1 MSGWRPALR
10 IARREARR
18 AKGRAALVLALIA
31 LPVTAL
37 AFTAAGY
44 DTFTLNPGEQADR
57 MMGTGQA
64 LVSWPATTPVQQR
77 PDRLTPYTTGTP
89 GPAPQPSTERLLALL
104 PPGSRVLPQTTGEEA
119 VRTTA
124 GAGTLATLALDY
136 TDPLAQGVLHQ
147 LSGRAPANAGE
158 VALTPAAAART
169 GAAIGDTVTSAD
181 GRDTLRVVGTVEQ
194 PGDLAAATIVR
205 RPTGLPGTLTWLA
218 ATPAPMGWD
227 AVKGLNAHGI
237 TAVSRQVLAAPP
249 SPAERYP
256 DVLENDDGPPAGT
269 FALIAGL
276 AMLEIV
282 LLAGPAF
289 AVGARRRRRDLGL
302 VSAAGGTPAQLR
314 RIVLADGVVLGGLAA
329 STGVVLGIVL
339 AAVLRSPLE
348 TYLGHRSGAF
358 RIYPVAQAIVVGLA
372 VLTGVL
378 AALVPAWIAAR
389 QDVVAAL
396 RGRRGIT
403 RSRRRWLVLGV
414 ALTAAGAAGTVAG
427 AEGNDLVIVLAGVIA
442 VELGLV
448 LCTPVLVGLVARLAR
463 WLPPAMRIALRDTA
477 RNRTAAAPAISAVM
491 AVVIGSLAVS
501 VILSAES
508 ASGGGNSLSEPGD
521 VSLYASGEGPAA
533 QAIPP
538 DVISAL
544 RGTMP
549 VQEVHEV
556 RLPTCLGG
564 QCLVTVQ
571 TPAAHACPYFHP
583 GNRPPQPSADEQRA
597 ARADPRCTDVGG
609 KYSYFGGSA
618 VGLRGS
624 RSFTSNDAVVF
635 VVDDTAV
642 AAVAHLPAEDGNRA
656 AAALRAGAIVV
667 SDARYVDAGRVTLAV
682 APQNGP
688 VDHTVTAPAFT
699 LPHRPRAPVALLTAA
714 TATALGLGTIPF
726 TVAATTSR
734 LPTAD
739 EQDRLQAVLGQEF
752 EVRVDRGTQ
761 QDGQPLMIL
770 AIVAGVVTLAAAALA
785 TGLAAADGRADLATL
800 AALGASPRLRRA
812 LSLSQA
818 GVIAG
823 LGSLLG
829 TLAGLGTA
837 IAVLLTLDQATADVW
852 PVQPPL
858 PIIVPWLNIGAALVV
873 VPLIAML
880 GAGLLSRSRLP
891 IEHRL

>member
-1 MSGWRPALR
+1 MSGWRPAIR

-64 LVSWPATTPVQQR
+64 VLSWTATMPVQQR

-89 GPAPQPSTERLLALL
+89 GPPPRPSAERLLAFL
-104 PPGSRVLPQTTGEEA
+104 PPGSRAIPQATGEEA
-119 VRTTA
+119 VRTAA
-124 GAGTLATLALDY
+124 GVGTLATLALDY
-136 TDPLAQGVLHQ
+136 TDPLAQGILHQ
-147 LSGRAPANAGE
+147 LSGRAPASADE
-158 VALTPAAAART
+158 VALTPAATART
-169 GAAIGDTVTSAD
+169 GARVGDTVTSAD

-205 RPTGLPGTLTWLA
+205 LPGGGPGGPTWLV
-218 ATPAPMGWD
+218 ATPAPLSWD
-227 AVKGLNAHGI
+227 AVKALNTHGI
-237 TAVSRQVLAAPP
+237 TAVSRQVLATPP
-249 SPAERYP
+249 SPADRYP

-276 AMLEIV
+276 AVLEIV

-302 VSAAGGTPAQLR
+302 VSAAGGTPAHVR
-314 RIVLADGVVLGGLAA
+314 RIVLADGLVLGGLAA
-329 STGVVLGIVL
+329 GTGVVLGIAL

-348 TYLGHRSGAF
+348 TFLGQRAGAF
-358 RIYPVAQAIVVGLA
+358 RIYPAAQATVLGLA

-378 AALVPAWIAAR
+378 AALVPASISAR

-403 RSRRRWLVLGV
+403 RSRRRWPALGV
-414 ALTAAGAAGTVAG
+414 ALAAAGAAATVAG
-427 AEGNDLVIVLAGVIA
+427 AAGDDLVVVLAGVIA

-463 WLPPAMRIALRDTA
+463 WTPPAVRIALRDTA

-501 VILSAES
+501 VILSAQS
-508 ASGGGNSLSEPGD
+508 ASGAGNSLSEPGD
-521 VSLYASGEGPAA
+521 VSLYATGEGPAR

-544 RGTMP
+544 RATMP
-549 VQEVHEV
+549 VRELHEV
-556 RLPTCLGG
+556 RLPTCATGG

-571 TPAAHACPYFHP
+571 TPAAQACPYFHP

-597 ARADPRCTDVGG
+597 ARADPRCTGVGG
-609 KYSYFGGSA
+609 KSSYFGGSA

-624 RSFTSNDAVVF
+624 RSFTANDAVVF

-642 AAVAHLPAEDGNRA
+642 TAVAHVPAGDGSQA

-667 SDARYVDAGRVTLAV
+667 SDARYVDAGQVTLAV

-688 VDHTVTAPAFT
+688 VEQTATAPAFV
-699 LPHRPRAPVALLTAA
+699 LPHPPRAPIALLTTA
-714 TATALGLGTIPF
+714 TATTLGLGTIPY
-726 TVAATTSR
+726 TVAATTNR
-734 LPTAD
+734 MPTAD
-739 EQDRLQAVLGQEF
+739 EQDRLQAILGQEF

-770 AIVAGVVTLAAAALA
+770 AIVAAVVTLAAAALA
-785 TGLAAADGRADLATL
+785 TGLTAADGRADLTTL

-823 LGSLLG
+823 LGSFLG

-837 IAVLLTLDQATADVW
+837 IAVLVALNQATADVW
-852 PVQPPL
+852 PAQPLL

-880 GAGLLSRSRLP
+880 GAGLLTRSRLP
-891 IEHRL
+891 IER